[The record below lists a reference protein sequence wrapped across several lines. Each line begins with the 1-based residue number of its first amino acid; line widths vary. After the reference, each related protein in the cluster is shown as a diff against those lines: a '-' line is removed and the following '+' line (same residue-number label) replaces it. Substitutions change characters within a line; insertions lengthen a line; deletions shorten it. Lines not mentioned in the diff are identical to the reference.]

1 MLLYRL
7 GQLIHMEEAFK
18 GIAAGILAFLKTI
31 NWDLWLT
38 YVIVFIVLLLFI
50 ELKRIALRII
60 KKLFSEDESKGSG
73 LYETFYT
80 INQQNGGMCLK
91 EEFVDVRKF
100 FKVAYYAGTA
110 ISCILMII
118 SSYLSSGKEKSCLER
133 IIPVYGFLQSSF
145 L

>member
-1 MLLYRL
+1 MAIPVRLYRL
-7 GQLIHMEEAFK
+7 GQLIHMEGAFK
-18 GIAAGILAFLKTI
+18 GIAAGILAFLKAI

-80 INQQNGGMCLK
+80 INQQN
-91 EEFVDVRKF
+91 
-100 FKVAYYAGTA
+100 
-110 ISCILMII
+110 
-118 SSYLSSGKEKSCLER
+118 
-133 IIPVYGFLQSSF
+133 
-145 L
+145 